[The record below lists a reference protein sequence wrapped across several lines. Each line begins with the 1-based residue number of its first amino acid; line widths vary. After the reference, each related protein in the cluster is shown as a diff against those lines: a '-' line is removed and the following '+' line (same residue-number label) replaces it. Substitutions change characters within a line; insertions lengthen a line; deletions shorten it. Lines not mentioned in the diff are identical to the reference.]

1 MECKY
6 LGHYYM
12 FIEWGPTTP
21 GTDCEAK
28 RTII

>member
-12 FIEWGPTTP
+12 FIEWGPTTR

-28 RTII
+28 EL